1 MQVGKAHSYCWHF
14 LFGCLVVTI
23 LSLFCCLI
31 GMAQV
36 QSHDATFDSQ
46 RMLTSNDLRWLHNHG
61 KIRMAYI
68 SNLLGNCARDPAT
81 GELVGSLATYVERA
95 KTCFGNE
102 QLEFAPYAYPTIEAE
117 LAALQRG
124 EVDCI
129 FPLYA
134 DAKQAEQMGFLVT
147 QSLFNCDV
155 IALSK
160 DKDFDEKSAHTVAL
174 AGAKI
179 NKRIYLEK
187 HYPHWQIKQYKS
199 DRACVEA
206 VKRGEADCAIF
217 NSYGIEHII
226 PAAEISH
233 LHMQA
238 LVGSMD
244 LSLAVRSDAPQLQ
257 AILDRSVT
265 LVSPEVLN
273 NSMKSFARPESLTQ
287 TAALSG
293 QGKLWH
299 NKAFL
304 VMAVITLLAV
314 CVILVV
320 VLFTLRNRKTEHKLQ
335 EAEAKVEALTK
346 QLQTQQANHKQ

>member
-23 LSLFCCLI
+23 LSLFCCSI
-31 GMAQV
+31 GMAQA

-134 DAKQAEQMGFLVT
+134 DAKQAEQQGLLVT
-147 QSLFNCDV
+147 QILFNCDV
-155 IALSK
+155 VALSRGAS
-160 DKDFDEKSAHTVAL
+160 FDEKRDNTVAL
-174 AGAKI
+174 SGAKL

-199 DRACVEA
+199 DRACVDA
-206 VKRGEADCAIF
+206 VKRGDVDCAIF
-217 NSYGIEHII
+217 NSYGIAHII
-226 PAAEISH
+226 PASELSG
-233 LHMQA
+233 LHSKA
-238 LVGSMD
+238 LAGSMD
-244 LSLAVRSDAPQLQ
+244 LALAVRSDNARLHS
-257 AILDRSVT
+257 ILDRSVT
-265 LVSPEVLN
+265 LVSREALN
-273 NSMKSFARPESLTQ
+273 ASMKSFAKPESLTQ
-287 TAALSG
+287 NTAAKT
-293 QGKLWH
+293 QGVLWQ
-299 NKAFL
+299 NKVFL
-304 VMAVITLLAV
+304 AMSIITVLAV

-320 VLFTLRNRKTEHKLQ
+320 VLFSMRNRRTENRLRQAEKQVEELTRKLQ
-335 EAEAKVEALTK
+335 E
-346 QLQTQQANHKQ
+346 QQKLKD

>member
-14 LFGCLVVTI
+14 LFVCLVVTI

-31 GMAQV
+31 GMAQA
-36 QSHDATFDSQ
+36 QSHDATLDSQ

-61 KIRMAYI
+61 KIRMGYI

-134 DAKQAEQMGFLVT
+134 DAKQAEQQGLLVT

-174 AGAKI
+174 VGAKI

-199 DRACVEA
+199 DRACVDA
-206 VKRGEADCAIF
+206 VKRGDVDCAIF
-217 NSYGIEHII
+217 NSYGIAHII
-226 PAAEISH
+226 PASELSG
-233 LHMQA
+233 LHSKA
-238 LVGSMD
+238 LAGSMD
-244 LSLAVRSDAPQLQ
+244 LALAVRSDNARLHS
-257 AILDRSVT
+257 ILDRSVT
-265 LVSPEVLN
+265 LVSREALN
-273 NSMKSFARPESLTQ
+273 ASMKSFAKPESLTQ
-287 TAALSG
+287 NTAAKT
-293 QGKLWH
+293 QGVLWQ
-299 NKAFL
+299 NKVFL
-304 VMAVITLLAV
+304 AMSIITVLAV

-320 VLFTLRNRKTEHKLQ
+320 VLFSMRNRRTENRLRQAEKQVEELTRKLQ
-335 EAEAKVEALTK
+335 E
-346 QLQTQQANHKQ
+346 QQKLKD

>member
-23 LSLFCCLI
+23 LSLFCCSI
-31 GMAQV
+31 GMAQA
-36 QSHDATFDSQ
+36 QSHDATLDSQ

-61 KIRMAYI
+61 KSRMAYI

-134 DAKQAEQMGFLVT
+134 DAKQAEQQGLLVT

-160 DKDFDEKSAHTVAL
+160 DKDFDENSAHTVAL

-199 DRACVEA
+199 DRACVDA
-206 VKRGEADCAIF
+206 VKRGDVDCAIF
-217 NSYGIEHII
+217 NSYGIAHII
-226 PAAEISH
+226 PASELSG
-233 LHMQA
+233 LHSKA
-238 LVGSMD
+238 LAGSMD
-244 LSLAVRSDAPQLQ
+244 LALAVRSDNARLHS
-257 AILDRSVT
+257 ILDRSVT
-265 LVSPEVLN
+265 LVSREALN
-273 NSMKSFARPESLTQ
+273 ASMKSFAKPESLTQ
-287 TAALSG
+287 NTAAKT
-293 QGKLWH
+293 QGVLWQ
-299 NKAFL
+299 NKVFL
-304 VMAVITLLAV
+304 AMSIITVLAV

-320 VLFTLRNRKTEHKLQ
+320 VLFSMRNRRTENRLRQAEKQVEELTRKLQ
-335 EAEAKVEALTK
+335 E
-346 QLQTQQANHKQ
+346 QQKLKD

>member
-23 LSLFCCLI
+23 LSLFCCSI
-31 GMAQV
+31 GMAQA

-160 DKDFDEKSAHTVAL
+160 DKSFDEKSAHTVAL
-174 AGAKI
+174 AGAKSTT
-179 NKRIYLEK
+179 RT
-187 HYPHWQIKQYKS
+187 S
-199 DRACVEA
+199 
-206 VKRGEADCAIF
+206 
-217 NSYGIEHII
+217 S
-226 PAAEISH
+226 
-233 LHMQA
+233 
-238 LVGSMD
+238 
-244 LSLAVRSDAPQLQ
+244 
-257 AILDRSVT
+257 
-265 LVSPEVLN
+265 
-273 NSMKSFARPESLTQ
+273 
-287 TAALSG
+287 
-293 QGKLWH
+293 
-299 NKAFL
+299 
-304 VMAVITLLAV
+304 
-314 CVILVV
+314 
-320 VLFTLRNRKTEHKLQ
+320 
-335 EAEAKVEALTK
+335 
-346 QLQTQQANHKQ
+346 

>member
-1 MQVGKAHSYCWHF
+1 MQIGKAHSYCWHF

-23 LSLFCCLI
+23 LSLFCCSI
-31 GMAQV
+31 GMAQA

-46 RMLTSNDLRWLHNHG
+46 RMLTSNDLRWQHNHG

-81 GELVGSLATYVERA
+81 GELVGSMATYVERA

-187 HYPHWQIKQYKS
+187 HYPQWQIKQYKS

-217 NSYGIEHII
+217 NSYGIEHIV
-226 PAAEISH
+226 PATELRQ

-244 LSLAVRSDAPQLQ
+244 LSLAVRSDVPQLQ

-273 NSMKSFARPESLTQ
+273 NSMKSFARPESLTR
-287 TAALSG
+287 TAAPSG
-293 QGKLWH
+293 HSKLWH

-304 VMAVITLLAV
+304 VMTVITLLAG

-320 VLFTLRNRKTEHKLQ
+320 VLFSLRNRKTEQKLL

-346 QLQTQQANHKQ
+346 QLQTQQANPKQ

>member
-1 MQVGKAHSYCWHF
+1 MQRFQVFSRGWRF
-14 LFGCLVVTI
+14 
-23 LSLFCCLI
+23 LSLAFTLTLLSMLLCINCLAK
-31 GMAQV
+31 AQSTASDNSA
-36 QSHDATFDSQ
+36 QK
-46 RMLTSNDLRWLHNHG
+46 MLTSSELQWLHQHG

-68 SNLLGNCARDPAT
+68 SNLLGNCAKDPAT
-81 GELVGSLATYVERA
+81 GKLIGSLATYVDGA
-95 KTCFGNE
+95 KNCFTNG
-102 QLEFAPYAYPTIEAE
+102 QLEFIPFAYPSIEAE
-117 LAALQRG
+117 IAALERG

-129 FPLYA
+129 FPLYT
-134 DAKQAEQMGFLVT
+134 DAAQAEKRGFLVT

-155 IALSK
+155 VALSRQAS
-160 DKDFDEKSAHTVAL
+160 FDETKAKIVAL

-187 HYPHWQIKQYKS
+187 YYPHWQIKQYKS

-206 VKRGEADCAIF
+206 VKSGEADCAIF

>member
-1 MQVGKAHSYCWHF
+1 MQIGKAHSFGWHF
-14 LFGCLVVTI
+14 LFGCFVVTI
-23 LSLFCCLI
+23 LSLFCCSI

-36 QSHDATFDSQ
+36 QSHDTTFDSQ

-117 LAALQRG
+117 IAALERG

-129 FPLYA
+129 FPLYT
-134 DAKQAEQMGFLVT
+134 DAAQAEKRGFLVT

-155 IALSK
+155 VALSRQAS
-160 DKDFDEKSAHTVAL
+160 FDETKAKIVAL

-199 DRACVEA
+199 DRACVDA
-206 VKRGEADCAIF
+206 VKRGDVDCAIF
-217 NSYGIEHII
+217 NSYGIAHII
-226 PAAEISH
+226 PASELSG
-233 LHMQA
+233 LHSKA
-238 LVGSMD
+238 LAGSMD
-244 LSLAVRSDAPQLQ
+244 LALAVRSDNARLHS
-257 AILDRSVT
+257 ILDRSVT
-265 LVSPEVLN
+265 LVSREALN
-273 NSMKSFARPESLTQ
+273 ASMKSFAKPESLTQ
-287 TAALSG
+287 NTAAKT
-293 QGKLWH
+293 QGVLWQ
-299 NKAFL
+299 NKVFL
-304 VMAVITLLAV
+304 AMSIITVLAV

-320 VLFTLRNRKTEHKLQ
+320 VLFSMRNRRTENRLRQAEKQVEELTRKLQ
-335 EAEAKVEALTK
+335 E
-346 QLQTQQANHKQ
+346 QQKLKD

>member
-23 LSLFCCLI
+23 LSLFCCSI
-31 GMAQV
+31 GMAQA

-46 RMLTSNDLRWLHNHG
+46 RMLTSNDLRWLHNHV

-199 DRACVEA
+199 DRACVDA
-206 VKRGEADCAIF
+206 VKRGDVDCAIF
-217 NSYGIEHII
+217 NSYGIAHII
-226 PAAEISH
+226 PASELSG
-233 LHMQA
+233 LHSKA
-238 LVGSMD
+238 LAGSMD
-244 LSLAVRSDAPQLQ
+244 LALAVRSDNARLHS
-257 AILDRSVT
+257 ILDRSVT
-265 LVSPEVLN
+265 LVS
-273 NSMKSFARPESLTQ
+273 R
-287 TAALSG
+287 
-293 QGKLWH
+293 
-299 NKAFL
+299 
-304 VMAVITLLAV
+304 
-314 CVILVV
+314 
-320 VLFTLRNRKTEHKLQ
+320 
-335 EAEAKVEALTK
+335 
-346 QLQTQQANHKQ
+346 